1 MIHHLVLFKLRPGV
15 DDEKIEWMMRQT
27 RILLLKIPEVLNVKC
42 GKPVAANAPWPF
54 FLSVDVES
62 LEKLAIYQSDP
73 NHVKFVETVIRP
85 HTVERLAIDYEMDPG
100 RDVTYS

>member
-1 MIHHLVLFKLRPGV
+1 MIHHLVLFKLKPGV

-42 GKPVAANAPWPF
+42 GKPLLADAPWPF

-62 LEKLAIYQSDP
+62 TEKLAIYREDP
-73 NHVKFVETVIRP
+73 NHVKFLEEVIRP
-85 HTVERLAIDYEMDPG
+85 NTTERLSVDYEMDPG
-100 RDVTYS
+100 RDVKYS